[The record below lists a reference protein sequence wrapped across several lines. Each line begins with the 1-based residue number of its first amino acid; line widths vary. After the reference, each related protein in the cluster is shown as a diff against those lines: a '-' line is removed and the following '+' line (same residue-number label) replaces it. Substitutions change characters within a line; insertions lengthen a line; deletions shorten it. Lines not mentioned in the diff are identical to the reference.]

1 MSGNHVDRR
10 EFLATGV
17 GLAAAIATSPVL
29 ASPND
34 RIRLGIV
41 GCGGRGTYLLNQALA
56 AAPGQLE
63 IVALCDVWSVAR
75 EKMAALLA
83 EKLPGQ
89 KPRLVSR
96 HQELLETPGLD
107 GVIIATPDFA
117 HPGVLIDAVRAGKD
131 AFVEKPLSARLED
144 AVAALD
150 AVEASKQIVQVGTQR
165 RSNPQF
171 QAAAEYVRSGALGSD
186 LQDRNG
192 VEPQRTELAASRRH
206 GEPEADVDW
215 EQYQMYH
222 PKRPFDP
229 VRYRCW
235 HWYYEYTTGLVG
247 LLGSH
252 MIDVA
257 LWFMNDPFP
266 ASAVALGDILTWKDG
281 RQTSDTAEYV
291 FEFPKG
297 WLLTFSSRLG
307 SGPETD
313 YEIFYGQE
321 RTLDTRDWISRSA
334 ANKRPD
340 DATDMSLTSRSWW
353 STVTLVTGSN
363 ACGRVKTPNAP
374 IQAGFAHAVAC
385 CLGREAE
392 RTGRKMRYDPATR
405 RIVEA
410 RPFTRLD
417 ALGESLTPGCPG
429 TPSGHVDLLGRSR
442 AVPQLSSPE
451 HDDRGRSVGR
461 RRARHA
467 DAIGRIYLRAWR
479 CARALRA
486 RARPRA
492 DAGDRRVRRARCGS
506 PTRGRSRRRSRR
518 RAAARVR
525 HLVTHIAST
534 PDTIGTVGMER
545 DHNRPASQRI
555 RESPC
560 SVALNFVFFLP
571 SVASVPATSS
581 TNAPSPVKAPV
592 PLPSRTPLAPV
603 KLSVPFCTSNRS
615 FVTETPPPSF
625 VSPE

>member
-1 MSGNHVDRR
+1 MSANHVDRR

-17 GLAAAIATSPVL
+17 GLATAALATSPAK

-56 AAPGQLE
+56 AATGQLE
-63 IVALCDVWSVAR
+63 VVALCDVWSVAR
-75 EKMAALLA
+75 EKMAALVG

-96 HQELLETPGLD
+96 HHELLETPGLD

-117 HPGVLIDAVRAGKD
+117 HPGVLIDTVRAGKD

-150 AVEASKQIVQVGTQR
+150 AVEGSKQIVQVGTQR

-171 QAAAEYVRSGALGSD
+171 QAAAEYVKSGALGPICKIETAWN
-186 LQDRNG
+186 RN
-192 VEPQRTELAASRRH
+192 VPSWRR
-206 GEPEADVDW
+206 PIDMVKEADVDW
-215 EQYQMYH
+215 DQYQMYL
-222 PKRPFDP
+222 PKQAFDAQ
-229 VRYRCW
+229 RYRCW

-307 SGPETD
+307 SGPESD

-321 RTLDTRDWISRSA
+321 RTLDTRDWISRPA
-334 ANKRPD
+334 ANRRPD
-340 DATDMSLTSRSWW
+340 GATDTQLPAMTVVEHGHVGNWLECMRSR
-353 STVTLVTGSN
+353 
-363 ACGRVKTPNAP
+363 KTPNAP
-374 IQAGFAHAVAC
+374 IQAGVAHAVAC

-392 RTGRKMRYDPATR
+392 RTGRRMRYDPATR

-410 RPFTRLD
+410 TDVR
-417 ALGESLTPGCPG
+417 A
-429 TPSGHVDLLGRSR
+429 TPSANL
-442 AVPQLSSPE
+442 
-451 HDDRGRSVGR
+451 
-461 RRARHA
+461 
-467 DAIGRIYLRAWR
+467 
-479 CARALRA
+479 
-486 RARPRA
+486 
-492 DAGDRRVRRARCGS
+492 
-506 PTRGRSRRRSRR
+506 
-518 RAAARVR
+518 
-525 HLVTHIAST
+525 
-534 PDTIGTVGMER
+534 
-545 DHNRPASQRI
+545 
-555 RESPC
+555 
-560 SVALNFVFFLP
+560 
-571 SVASVPATSS
+571 
-581 TNAPSPVKAPV
+581 
-592 PLPSRTPLAPV
+592 
-603 KLSVPFCTSNRS
+603 
-615 FVTETPPPSF
+615 
-625 VSPE
+625 